1 MAKLQFDAIAGEI
14 KVADEAYTFSIFKN
28 VADTAP
34 EQITLD
40 DFAGM
45 VSSGEWSDVIGRIR
59 AETDEDKQQVLKRK
73 LPCVTVSGVFLGG
86 HHASNMVKHSGLI
99 CLDFDSHDNPSMDGC
114 AEDVRDKLAND
125 PFVKVAF
132 VSARGNGVAAIVRI
146 EPDRHGDAFDN
157 LMAYFRKEHNLNIDR
172 ACRDVTRLRFVSWSE
187 TRENP
192 HARLFRRYSLV
203 ETAPTPGPAPDANTQ
218 ASAPTP
224 EDAKAVTMS
233 KARRE
238 EILSALERVSPDNRQ
253 TWLDVGM
260 AIHAESS
267 SLEGFNLWRVWSEMN
282 DASGKYNEKD
292 LTRVWKSFGKREGVR
307 IETLFKMAYDTGW
320 QGAPKERHTGGALPV
335 LVAATWMLTPSKP
348 RDPVIENVFDSGTF
362 VEIIAPSKCRKSF
375 FALQLANCVAS
386 GRKFLGWSVPRRRRV
401 LLINVEILPDRE
413 HDRLAGMV
421 RTLNLLGEDLE
432 RLLVCNIKGL
442 ELPDPVGAIC
452 ATIRHEKPEVCII
465 DPLYLIHGED
475 ENDQKAMTEVF
486 RRISSVQVETNCTI
500 IVVHHDAKG
509 KAGDRDKRD
518 RGSGSGI
525 MGRFSDSRIIL
536 TPHKDNPEDLVCVE
550 TLCRY
555 VPPQPGMVC
564 RFVEGVLVVEESEE
578 CKPDTTKASRPRFM
592 KSEQAV
598 EDAIPQIGMAIING
612 GLFKTSDLKEMMGK
626 NGLKIVTNDAL
637 QNKVIASLKQ
647 SAETPGNA
655 FGTVKVGPTVWF
667 GTHERL
673 ATLTQPKAYKE

>member
-1 MAKLQFDAIAGEI
+1 MAKLHFDAIAGEI
-14 KVADEAYTFSIFKN
+14 RATDEAYTFSIFKN

-40 DFAGM
+40 DFAEM
-45 VSSGEWSDVIGRIR
+45 VVGGEWSDLIGRIR
-59 AETDEDKQQVLKRK
+59 AEQDEDRQQLLKRK

-86 HHASNMVKHSGLI
+86 HHASNMVSHSGLI

-114 AEDVRDKLAND
+114 AEAMRDKLAED
-125 PFVKVAF
+125 PFVKLAF

-203 ETAPTPGPAPDANTQ
+203 ETHTVPKTSPDANTLP
-218 ASAPTP
+218 SAPSG
-224 EDAKAVTMS
+224 EEVKAVNMP

-238 EILSALERVSPDNRQ
+238 EILSALERVSPDSRQ

-260 AIHAESS
+260 AIHAENSA
-267 SLEGFNLWRVWSEMN
+267 LEGFNLWRVWSEMN
-282 DASGKYNEKD
+282 DAAGKFNEKD
-292 LTRVWKSFGKREGVR
+292 LGRVWKSFGKREGVR
-307 IETLFKMAYDTGW
+307 IETLFKMAYDSGW

-335 LVAATWMLTPSKP
+335 LVAATWMQTPSKP

-386 GRKFLGWSVPRRRRV
+386 GRKFLGWAVPRRRRV

-413 HDRLAGMV
+413 HDRLSGMV

-475 ENDQKAMTEVF
+475 ENDQKAMTDVF
-486 RRISSVQVETNCTI
+486 RRISSVQVETQCTI

-555 VPPQPGMVC
+555 VPPQPGLVC
-564 RFVEGVLVVEESEE
+564 RFVDGVLQVEESEE
-578 CKPDTTKASRPRFM
+578 CTPDTTKTSKTRFM
-592 KSEQAV
+592 KSEKAV
-598 EDAIPQIGMAIING
+598 EDAVERMGMEIIQG
-612 GLFKTSDLKEMMGK
+612 GPFNATALHARMGK
-626 NGLKIVTNDAL
+626 DGLGIVTNYTL
-637 QNKVIASLKQ
+637 QNKVIEALKQ
-647 SAETPGNA
+647 SAMLPGNA
-655 FGTVKVGPTVWF
+655 FGLLEKGKSFWF
-667 GTHERL
+667 GTPEKL
-673 ATLTQPKAYKE
+673 AVLAEPKAYKD

>member
-14 KVADEAYTFSIFKN
+14 KAVDEAYTFSIFKN

-114 AEDVRDKLAND
+114 AEAVRDKLSND

-157 LMAYFRKEHNLNIDR
+157 LMAYFRKEHSLNIDR
-172 ACRDVTRLRFVSWSE
+172 ACRDVTRLRFVSWSD
-187 TRENP
+187 TRENQ
-192 HARLFRRYSLV
+192 HARLFKRYSLV
-203 ETAPTPGPAPDANTQ
+203 ETAPATGPAPDANTQ

-432 RLLVCNIKGL
+432 RLLVCNIKGI

-475 ENDQKAMTEVF
+475 ENDQRAMTDVF

-555 VPPQPGMVC
+555 VPPQPGIVC
-564 RFVEGVLVVEESEE
+564 RFVDGVLQIEESEE
-578 CKPDTTKASRPRFM
+578 CKPDTTKTTRVRVM
-592 KSEQAV
+592 KSDQAV
-598 EDAIPQIGMAIING
+598 EDAIYKVGQEIINRG
-612 GLFKTSDLKEMMGK
+612 PFNATTLHTMMGK
-626 NGLKIVTNDAL
+626 EGLGLVTNYSL
-637 QNKVIASLKQ
+637 QNKVIDALKQ
-647 SAETPGNA
+647 SAMTTGNA
-655 FGTVKVGPTVWF
+655 FGVIEKGRSFWF
-667 GTHERL
+667 GTPEKL
-673 ATLTQPKAYKE
+673 AGLAEPKAYKD